1 VTDDASFKFN
11 EYLHKAVDALGKQH
25 PPQRFDSIK
34 QERLPLTG
42 LGEENTL
49 DLLAPLALGEAAY
62 LDGDVALA
70 HMDPPTPWI
79 TWATQMWNARLNQN
93 LLHIATS
100 PFAKQA
106 EDIVISWLA
115 PYFGMD
121 GGHMCSGSTIA
132 NLTALWAARDL
143 KHAKTV
149 ISSTAAHISV
159 KKAATILGMN
169 YIALPTNSREELDL
183 SALPPSDVIKDACL
197 VLTAGTTSAGA
208 IDPLTSTELNEI
220 RQQIKW
226 LHIDAA
232 WAGPLRL
239 SSRYQSVLA
248 GIEHADSVAVSA
260 HKWLYQPKD
269 SALIF
274 FKDTQAVNPAISEGS
289 SYLATPNVG
298 VQGSRGAAAVSLL
311 AMLLAWGKDGLAT
324 RIDKNMDKATK
335 LERFIK
341 ELPSTA
347 LQPSNNEQDALIE
360 MRVFTPDGNKHSSG
374 VVLFRPSLSLLQP
387 IPQSQ
392 LAVSIED
399 NNKLTAQYF
408 SALPD
413 GLFSTC
419 KIGNTL
425 WLRSV
430 SANPNADM
438 DKICE
443 VILQALQSISEN
455 KT

>member
-1 VTDDASFKFN
+1 
-11 EYLHKAVDALGKQH
+11 
-25 PPQRFDSIK
+25 
-34 QERLPLTG
+34 
-42 LGEENTL
+42 
-49 DLLAPLALGEAAY
+49 
-62 LDGDVALA
+62 
-70 HMDPPTPWI
+70 
-79 TWATQMWNARLNQN
+79 
-93 LLHIATS
+93 
-100 PFAKQA
+100 
-106 EDIVISWLA
+106 
-115 PYFGMD
+115 
-121 GGHMCSGSTIA
+121 
-132 NLTALWAARDL
+132 
-143 KHAKTV
+143 
-149 ISSTAAHISV
+149 
-159 KKAATILGMN
+159 
-169 YIALPTNSREELDL
+169 
-183 SALPPSDVIKDACL
+183 

-443 VILQALQSISEN
+443 VIHQALKSVSEN